1 MADDATT
8 QTDERGAEA
17 GPSSNRLAWRSWM
30 PRAVFEAGLIV
41 FSLLL
46 ALGISSW
53 QEQRRIDRDI
63 AETRTA
69 LIAELQA
76 NREML
81 LAEGMIPHHARLQ
94 GAMREAVSTAET
106 VGELRQAGYILFQDG
121 IHFPQFR
128 DAAWRTAA
136 ASGTLQHMDRQEVFA
151 LTDAYGAQDR
161 LTQVVMTFYPTAISL
176 PATPQEAD
184 PMRGALMSVGLF
196 LGDLYGGEQTIV
208 RLQTEALVAMG
219 EDEATAQET
228 EQPS

>member
-8 QTDERGAEA
+8 QTDAPGAEA
-17 GPSSNRLAWRSWM
+17 VPPPNRQAWRSWM
-30 PRAVFEAGLIV
+30 PRAIFEAGLIV

-53 QEQRRIDRDI
+53 QDQRRIDRNI

-94 GAMREAVSTAET
+94 GAMRDAVSTAET
-106 VGELRQAGYILFQDG
+106 VADLRQAGYTLFQDG

-161 LTQVVMTFYPTAISL
+161 LTQMVMTFYPTAISL
-176 PATPQEAD
+176 PTTPQEAD
-184 PMRGALMSVGLF
+184 AMRGALMSVGLF
-196 LGDLYGGEQTIV
+196 LGDLHGGEQTIV
-208 RLQTEALVAMG
+208 RLQTEALAAM
-219 EDEATAQET
+219 EAEPAAAAAEG
-228 EQPS
+228 